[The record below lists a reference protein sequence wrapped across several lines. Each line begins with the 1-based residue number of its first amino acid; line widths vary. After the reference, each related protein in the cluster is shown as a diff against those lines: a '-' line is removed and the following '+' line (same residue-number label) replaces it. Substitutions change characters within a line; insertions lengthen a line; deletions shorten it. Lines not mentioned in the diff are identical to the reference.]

1 MSTDTRLLCTKL
13 LNCCNAEFLE
23 DQLLNLDS
31 VIALVCILSCRTCT
45 NKCKKN
51 SNKKACL
58 QRLTLQ
64 VCASHKLEDLV
75 DEDDGEGE
83 LQHHDPLLRVQVR
96 QLEDHLRA
104 EQTDGARQSKR
115 NQDVRGVHFLK
126 IHLGYNAIRRH
137 NGATYVRF
145 FALRRYHACST
156 SGWWRL

>member
-1 MSTDTRLLCTKL
+1 M
-13 LNCCNAEFLE
+13 LNCCTAEFLE
-23 DQLLNLDS
+23 DHLLNLAS

-45 NKCKKN
+45 NKCKKKKKKRQQ
-51 SNKKACL
+51 KKACL

-104 EQTDGARQSKR
+104 EQTDGARESKR

-126 IHLGYNAIRRH
+126 IDLGYNAIRRH
-137 NGATYVRF
+137 NGDLATYVRF